1 MRTIE
6 LAYRIE
12 PGAHMAE
19 DENGNPTECYATVKL
34 QNCRDDATAEEI
46 EKAHIE
52 MMSKGFVGIAPQ
64 YITPVSIEEYLRETG
79 EDEDDEDEDDWD
91 EEDGE

>member
-6 LAYRIE
+6 IAYRID

-19 DENGNPTECYATVKL
+19 DENGNPTECYIKVKM

-52 MMSKGFVGIAPQ
+52 MMSKGFVGIDPQ
-64 YITPVSIEEYLRETG
+64 HITPISMEEYNQEMG
-79 EDEDDEDEDDWD
+79 EDEEDM
-91 EEDGE
+91 EE

>member
-19 DENGNPTECYATVKL
+19 DENGNPEECYVKVKM

-52 MMSKGFVGIAPQ
+52 MMSK
-64 YITPVSIEEYLRETG
+64 
-79 EDEDDEDEDDWD
+79 
-91 EEDGE
+91 

>member
-19 DENGNPTECYATVKL
+19 DENGNPAECYATVKL

-46 EKAHIE
+46 EKAQIE
-52 MMSKGFVGIAPQ
+52 MMSKGFFGIDPQ
-64 YITPVSIEEYLRETG
+64 YITPILMEEYNQEMG
-79 EDEDDEDEDDWD
+79 EDEGDM
-91 EEDGE
+91 EE